1 MRLLHVSDWH
11 LGRVT
16 YGASRA
22 PDHRAVLDEIVDVAR
37 HEKPELVLHTGD
49 LFDSVRPGYAD
60 MELAIDALQRLG
72 ALAQVVVLLG
82 NHDSAALFRVFQRLL
97 GERSRVRFVDRV
109 RRPSDGGVLELE
121 GRAGE
126 RVRLASVPF
135 VHANRLIEA
144 LEDPSQRTVGYADRV
159 KTVQDAL
166 GHALRR
172 DYDPR
177 RDVLLFA
184 AHLHVSGAVLSTSE
198 RPIHVSEHYA
208 SRVETLPAVSYAAF
222 GHIHRPQ
229 ALGGPVT
236 ARYAGSPLQMDFGEL
251 GEEKSVVLVDA
262 RPGQAAE
269 VRTIPLKAGRALRR
283 LDGTLAQLRAEA
295 ETVGDALCLVTARTE
310 TTTPDLAQQLASWM
324 PRASLLQ
331 VHEVSSAQRLE
342 ALDPD
347 TETEGEEPGFE
358 ALFRQFLAERGARKA
373 DAAAVAASFDEIL
386 RAVEAEESWDAPEGR
401 APDVG

>member
-22 PDHRAVLDEIVDVAR
+22 PDHRAVLDEIVDIAR
-37 HEKPELVLHTGD
+37 HERPELVLHTGD

-72 ALAQVVVLLG
+72 ALAPVVVLLG

-109 RRPSDGGVLELE
+109 RSPKDGGVLELE
-121 GRAGE
+121 GRPGE
-126 RVRLASVPF
+126 RVRLAPVPF

-166 GHALRR
+166 GHALRQG
-172 DYDPR
+172 YDPS

-229 ALGGPVT
+229 ALGGPVA

-262 RPGQAAE
+262 RPGRAAE
-269 VRTIPLKAGRALRR
+269 VRTIPLTAGRALRR

-310 TTTPDLAQQLASWM
+310 TTTPDLAQQLAQWM
-324 PRASLLQ
+324 PKASLLQ

-347 TETEGEEPGFE
+347 TETEGEEPGFQ
-358 ALFRQFLAERGARKA
+358 ALFRSFLAERGTRKA

-401 APDVG
+401 APDAG